1 MCVHTGL
8 SEDAE
13 DKSADQRGPP
23 ESCWRAGAT
32 VSGEV
37 TDCSF
42 GKNWPQEES
51 WDRGDTA
58 VRVGGAAEPLGE
70 SARLQEC
77 A

>member
-13 DKSADQRGPP
+13 DRSADQRGTPA
-23 ESCWRAGAT
+23 SCWRAGAT
-32 VSGEV
+32 VSGTQV
-37 TDCSF
+37 TDCSV
-42 GKNWPQEES
+42 GKNQLQDA

-58 VRVGGAAEPLGE
+58 VRVGGATESLGE
-70 SARLQEC
+70 LARLQER